1 MDEHGTPAL
10 CLAVDAFDL
19 PVVDVLA
26 AWARLDDAAPDGRTP
41 LLRAIDRGDC
51 EITDRLVGHGANL
64 WVADAEGRDAL
75 ALARYWHETGVETEL
90 RRRSGSDPVER
101 RTVRRSESWNVCEE
115 LSSGGLTV
123 RNGHTAILT
132 ALEPRYGIH
141 PPFDELLSRALAEPD
156 VDHEVWW
163 ATTYTLEKRHDPAVW
178 NAAAALCDR
187 SDPLERY
194 FGAEVLRYTNIFDED
209 EDAPH
214 DRSLVDLFLPWV
226 EREPDP
232 RVAWV
237 LTAGLADAMDPRAG
251 KALPALTRHLD
262 AKVREWAVGGLGSA
276 IEMASPKALVAVTE
290 RIGDANAAVRQAACR
305 ALAFA
310 PPDTADASDLLAGCL
325 VDPDENVRVEAAARL
340 ALRDDPRGDEI
351 LRGLDPTDEDSP
363 HHWLLYDVSR
373 HRASRR

>member
-1 MDEHGTPAL
+1 M
-10 CLAVDAFDL
+10 
-19 PVVDVLA
+19 
-26 AWARLDDAAPDGRTP
+26 
-41 LLRAIDRGDC
+41 
-51 EITDRLVGHGANL
+51 
-64 WVADAEGRDAL
+64 
-75 ALARYWHETGVETEL
+75 
-90 RRRSGSDPVER
+90 
-101 RTVRRSESWNVCEE
+101 
-115 LSSGGLTV
+115 
-123 RNGHTAILT
+123 
-132 ALEPRYGIH
+132 
-141 PPFDELLSRALAEPD
+141 LSRALAEPD

-363 HHWLLYDVSR
+363 TTGCSTTCPDTAPRAAEHRQRTPATATSKSRTANLDTQPRHIKRSSATSSAQSHRVGVQPQMSNSQKDRVRGGFRRDRIAPQSRAAVSR
-373 HRASRR
+373 RPATIPSDRRTRRSRRCRWFG